1 MPLRVFKNHL
11 FSHSCVDLTGAQARS
26 IDGRSGDIIAV
37 GFGGNQVALGQY
49 TAEDKPKATDKR
61 MEKSRSRSKE
71 PKSKEKRSNLKR
83 SASDGYS
90 KSRSVKP
97 PKEKNSS
104 LKRSASDGHTKSR
117 KVKPQAEAKPPK
129 DRKATVKRSASDG
142 HTKSKRIKPVP
153 LSVSANGHVRVMER
167 MRSTNYVSSFVESS
181 DSFEHVRNPIIGRET
196 GFLRSGSEPT
206 PTLDS
211 ATGIGLAKNAKGA
224 TATQNIASAL
234 IKVDHVPSRP
244 DSVSNGIVKI
254 EHLAT
259 ADLTKRAQ
267 LLNTNGDMQVDTCTA
282 REAAP
287 NGHLPSADIVAVSRE
302 RNNTLNVGVDS
313 KDVKRHTACLSASRP
328 IEPPEEI
335 KATRRKSSGAFSALT
350 IAGGLLRR
358 KNKSKPDEVHWKRK
372 VGDNT
377 LALVR
382 LIKELEL

>member
-1 MPLRVFKNHL
+1 MPLRLFKNHM
-11 FSHSCVDLTGAQARS
+11 FSHSCVDLSGAQARS
-26 IDGRSGDIIAV
+26 IDGRSGDIITV

-49 TAEDKPKATDKR
+49 TAEDKPKATSKN

-71 PKSKEKRSNLKR
+71 PKSTDKKLKR

-104 LKRSASDGHTKSR
+104 LKRSASDGYTKSR
-117 KVKPQAEAKPPK
+117 KVKPRAEAKPPK
-129 DRKATVKRSASDG
+129 ERKATVKRSASDG

-167 MRSTNYVSSFVESS
+167 VRSTNYVSSFVESS
-181 DSFEHVRNPIIGRET
+181 ESFEHLQNPIIGRET

-211 ATGIGLAKNAKGA
+211 ATGTGLVKNAKGA
-224 TATQNIASAL
+224 TQHIASPL
-234 IKVDHVPSRP
+234 IKVDHAPSRP
-244 DSVSNGIVKI
+244 DSVSNGVVKV

-267 LLNTNGDMQVDTCTA
+267 LLDTNGDMQVDTCTA
-282 REAAP
+282 RQAAP
-287 NGHLPSADIVAVSRE
+287 NGHFPSVDILAVSRE
-302 RNNTLNVGVDS
+302 RNNTLNVGIDTT
-313 KDVKRHTACLSASRP
+313 DVKRHTTCLSASRH
-328 IEPPEEI
+328 IEPPEQL
-335 KATRRKSSGAFSALT
+335 KAARRKSSGAFSALS

-372 VGDNT
+372 VGT
-377 LALVR
+377 THWH
-382 LIKELEL
+382 